1 MTTQKTAQEM
11 AIDKVEGPC
20 LIKAGA
26 GTGKTYTL
34 VKKIT
39 KLVNGELCKPEEILC
54 LTFSNEA
61 TNNLKKSVDEELK
74 TSSEITI
81 NTFHAFCADIL
92 KEMGNKIGISPDFD
106 ILPPEDSKIL
116 MHKYLGV
123 DAYNSNRYVQS
134 ISTAKDFG
142 VTIEKL
148 NKHLETLKSKFEGIA
163 DIDTRAREMDLEF
176 KTLHLVPAET
186 KDARQELKEKKAK
199 IKEFIENYEE
209 YEKYKNFIDAWG
221 KYELLKKEKNYQD
234 YSDLNFNALKV
245 LSTYG
250 EGDISKKFKYIFVDE
265 FQDTNKLQFDL
276 IELLARDHKNI
287 TVVGDPNQSI
297 YAFRGSFGGVF
308 GVFENAFELK
318 KTDIF
323 NLDKSRRSP
332 NKVLQIAHE
341 LIKKNYAHP
350 EECIQI
356 ENFEGREG
364 EKIKIFELKNGSE
377 EARKVA
383 EIVEKDIE
391 EGTPLD
397 EICILYRSHKQGK
410 EIEQA
415 LEAKN
420 IPLISA
426 GETDLMQK
434 PEIRTVIAYLGILNN
449 LQERTGTGEQ
459 SWWNLFH
466 YQNTLSP
473 QDSIKI
479 GRYLKSKRDE
489 GMSIDFASII
499 ELTKLDLSESGKKL
513 VERITNKLSELIQ
526 VSNTPLPELIL
537 DIYEL
542 TGLNR
547 QFTHSRTPRNIEGLM
562 NLKTFYDV
570 AKNYYEIHDK
580 NLNSFINYLEILERI
595 GIDIPASKIENINA
609 VRLMTIHAVKGLE
622 FDKVIV
628 TNLADNR
635 FPLERT
641 RNEPLIPKHLNP
653 DIKLYLEQNGI
664 QKDDEEAIKEYEKNT
679 LLLEERRLCYVAF
692 TRAKKEL
699 ILTFSRSYN
708 GKEDFTSASTFLHE
722 INYKENK
729 NTELIQDNE
738 EKCTLFA
745 PCSQFEQHK
754 SLLKKQLID
763 SLDTDDINNLLSR
776 LVTYYSVREGKVDN
790 FNINLD
796 KLVDK
801 KELETHINKHLSKI
815 SGLKFDKN
823 NFTFSPTALETYDD
837 CPKKYELQNIFQM
850 PERGFTEFSG
860 ASTGSFMHKLLEIGV
875 KEMFDSKE
883 MFIVKAKQMSTEPEW
898 KGIDLEDVNALIYV
912 FWARHR
918 GRYNN
923 KTLTE
928 QKLFLE
934 LGGFKFF
941 GITDRIDFLNSKDI
955 EIIDYKTNTNPIE
968 PKKRAWQLGFYAIGA
983 KKALKLNP
991 TKLTL
996 EMLRLEKPLEA
1007 ELDEEG
1013 NVTSG
1018 RTKGFNINEIEKEL
1032 IETANKIMKDYEGEF
1047 IPTKDEKNCRFCKLK
1062 FYCPKWEEK

>member
-1 MTTQKTAQEM
+1 MTPQKTAQEL
-11 AIDKVEGPC
+11 AIEKVQGPC

-34 VKKIT
+34 VKKIA
-39 KLVNGELCKPEEILC
+39 KLVNEGLCKPEEILC

-61 TNNLKKSVDEELK
+61 TNNLKKSVDVGLK

-81 NTFHAFCADIL
+81 KTFHAFCADIL
-92 KEMGNKIGISPDFD
+92 KEMGNKIGVSPDFD

-123 DAYNSNRYVQS
+123 DAYNSNRYVHS

-148 NKHLETLKSKFEGIA
+148 SEYLENLKSKFEGIEDLDA
-163 DIDTRAREMDLEF
+163 LAKKMDLEF
-176 KTLHLVPAET
+176 KTLYLIPAET
-186 KDARQELKEKKAK
+186 KEARQELKEKKAK

-209 YEKYKNFIDAWG
+209 YSKYKNFIEAWG

-245 LSTYG
+245 LTTYG
-250 EGDISKKFKYIFVDE
+250 EGEISKKFKFLFIDE

-276 IELLARDHKNI
+276 IELLAKDHQNI

-308 GVFENAFELK
+308 GVFESAFDLK

-332 NKVLQIAHE
+332 NTVLEISHE
-341 LIKKNYAHP
+341 LIKKNYTCP

-356 ENFEGREG
+356 ENFEKREG
-364 EKIKIFELKNGSE
+364 DTIKIFELKNGSE

-383 EIVEKDIE
+383 EIVEKEIE
-391 EGTPLD
+391 DGTPLD

-459 SWWNLFH
+459 AWWNLFH
-466 YQNTLSP
+466 YQNTLSS

-479 GRYLKSKRDE
+479 GRYLKSKREED
-489 GMSIDFASII
+489 MSIDFATII
-499 ELTKLDLSESGKKL
+499 DLKELDLSESGKKL
-513 VERITNKLSELIQ
+513 VERITNKLAEIIQ
-526 VSNTPLPELIL
+526 VSNKPLPELVL
-537 DIYEL
+537 DVYEL

-562 NLKTFYDV
+562 NLKAFYDV
-570 AKNYYEIHDK
+570 ANNYYEVHDK
-580 NLNSFINYLEILERI
+580 NLSSFINYLEILERI
-595 GIDIPASKIENINA
+595 GIDIPASKIENVNA

-664 QKDDEEAIKEYEKNT
+664 KQDDEEAIKEYEKNT

-699 ILTFSRSYN
+699 IITFSRSYN
-708 GKEDFTSASTFLHE
+708 NKEDSTSA
-722 INYKENK
+722 
-729 NTELIQDNE
+729 
-738 EKCTLFA
+738 
-745 PCSQFEQHK
+745 
-754 SLLKKQLID
+754 
-763 SLDTDDINNLLSR
+763 
-776 LVTYYSVREGKVDN
+776 
-790 FNINLD
+790 
-796 KLVDK
+796 
-801 KELETHINKHLSKI
+801 
-815 SGLKFDKN
+815 
-823 NFTFSPTALETYDD
+823 
-837 CPKKYELQNIFQM
+837 
-850 PERGFTEFSG
+850 
-860 ASTGSFMHKLLEIGV
+860 
-875 KEMFDSKE
+875 
-883 MFIVKAKQMSTEPEW
+883 
-898 KGIDLEDVNALIYV
+898 
-912 FWARHR
+912 
-918 GRYNN
+918 
-923 KTLTE
+923 
-928 QKLFLE
+928 
-934 LGGFKFF
+934 
-941 GITDRIDFLNSKDI
+941 
-955 EIIDYKTNTNPIE
+955 
-968 PKKRAWQLGFYAIGA
+968 
-983 KKALKLNP
+983 
-991 TKLTL
+991 
-996 EMLRLEKPLEA
+996 
-1007 ELDEEG
+1007 
-1013 NVTSG
+1013 
-1018 RTKGFNINEIEKEL
+1018 
-1032 IETANKIMKDYEGEF
+1032 
-1047 IPTKDEKNCRFCKLK
+1047 
-1062 FYCPKWEEK
+1062 